1 MEHQICTYEQPQVD
15 VIVTDGP
22 LWRFTV
28 PTERPF
34 ISTPLGNGGMI
45 CRGEAIETKCV
56 STLGAPAQV
65 NRIPKLGRP
74 K

>member
-1 MEHQICTYEQPQVD
+1 MGHQTCTYEQPQMD

-28 PTERPF
+28 PTERPS

-45 CRGEAIETKCV
+45 CRGAAIETKCV
-56 STLGAPAQV
+56 STLGASAQV
-65 NRIPKLGRP
+65 DAPFSAV
-74 K
+74 